1 MNGWLNK
8 ARNNVGNA
16 EEEKEPAKDT
26 KAARDKDLARHYE
39 AKNRLIQRFESIKFI
54 MRLLALGQ
62 RVILDQKD
70 EILLTQGIPSGDSTM
85 IAASGAVS
93 PNNASPRG
101 TFDASKT
108 FTDQQ
113 RNNSKLIIPKKKRLW
128 QQSPSKNESRRIDNN
143 SELRNLLKEV
153 IQPDQIFIK
162 GKTLS
167 GNPQVPEM
175 KQAKNQ
181 N

>member
-1 MNGWLNK
+1 
-8 ARNNVGNA
+8 
-16 EEEKEPAKDT
+16 
-26 KAARDKDLARHYE
+26 
-39 AKNRLIQRFESIKFI
+39 

-62 RVILDQKD
+62 RVILDPKD

-113 RNNSKLIIPKKKRLW
+113 RNDSKLIIPKKKRLW
-128 QQSPSKNESRRIDNN
+128 Q
-143 SELRNLLKEV
+143 
-153 IQPDQIFIK
+153 
-162 GKTLS
+162 
-167 GNPQVPEM
+167 
-175 KQAKNQ
+175 
-181 N
+181 